1 MPSANNRHRA
11 KQNHGDGDGGGVEDG
26 DGDGNEEE
34 DGETGI
40 RLHAADTFVFGVWG
54 KPKKLKVPITASP

>member
-1 MPSANNRHRA
+1 MPPANNRHRA

-34 DGETGI
+34 DGENGI
-40 RLHAADTFVFGVWG
+40 VMSSSWHFELQNGAYLKERIAA
-54 KPKKLKVPITASP
+54 

>member
-34 DGETGI
+34 DGETCI
-40 RLHAADTFVFGVWG
+40 RLHPADTFVFWFGVSQKSEKFHDG
-54 KPKKLKVPITASP
+54 